1 METVSTDL
9 VHERNQVFER
19 SKENFLSYQGYRAC
33 IAALHEKKQVTGHE
47 QSESLLNYSL
57 LNEQRMNRWDKHYT
71 PSPAMVAAIEA
82 MPAHWN
88 VVVIAEGWCG
98 DAAQIVPALHAIVQ
112 LRKDWQFNVVL
123 RDENP
128 DWMNLYLTNGAKS
141 IPIAVVFDD
150 KGKYRFHWGPRP
162 LEAIALVVDAKR
174 NEIPAEQWKNDL
186 HKWYAFNK
194 QMALEAEWI
203 ALFESQP

>member
-1 METVSTDL
+1 MEAISKDIT
-9 VHERNQVFER
+9 EARNEVFANEQ
-19 SKENFLSYQGYRAC
+19 SNFLSYHGYREL
-33 IAALHEKKQVTGHE
+33 IAILHEKQQVTGHE

-71 PSPAMVAAIEA
+71 PSPAMTAAIA
-82 MPAHWN
+82 ALPSNWK

-112 LRKDWQFNVVL
+112 LRKDWVFNVVL
-123 RDENP
+123 RDDNP
-128 DWMNLYLTNGAKS
+128 AWMNLFLTNGAKS
-141 IPIAVVFDD
+141 IPIAVVFDE

-162 LEAIALVVDAKR
+162 AEAIALVLDAKK
-174 NEIPAEQWKNDL
+174 NEIPADQWKNDL

-194 QMALEAEWI
+194 QNALEAEWI
-203 ALFESQP
+203 ALFESQV